1 MVTWPPTA
9 NAYHY
14 GYLTLY
20 GNIVNDSHSLDKQC
34 SCPLIQPS
42 LHQTSAGQIEV
53 QTPSRHPHRLAHQ
66 SLQELSDGWS
76 HTVTS
81 RWSHTVTYIQISSEN
96 PNNMALVIFMV
107 NYCKYLH
114 SVSCTGLLTEF
125 LGASLRTWQKKK
137 EKTLVILTSGLIWAA
152 LSRGGITTGR

>member
-9 NAYHY
+9 NAYHH
-14 GYLTLY
+14 GYLPLY
-20 GNIVNDSHSLDKQC
+20 GNIVNDSHSLGKQC

-42 LHQTSAGQIEV
+42 LHQTSVGQREV

-76 HTVTS
+76 HTVT
-81 RWSHTVTYIQISSEN
+81 YIQISSEN
-96 PNNMALVIFMV
+96 PNNMALVIFML
-107 NYCKYLH
+107 NNCKYLH